1 MPIGAQVP
9 SERLPSPKIRL
20 RGSSALTNDLLG
32 ASIQR
37 AITRSI
43 RSPVASVGGLQRVA
57 SSAALSFISLSSY
70 VFFVALLPF
79 APCRASAGG
88 GSHATP
94 HARRNGP
101 NAAFLNSGRSW

>member
-57 SSAALSFISLSSY
+57 ISAALNFISLSSY
-70 VFFVALLPF
+70 VFSLPC
-79 APCRASAGG
+79 CRLPRVEHPREGG
-88 GSHATP
+88 RMRPPMHIKLRHFG
-94 HARRNGP
+94 
-101 NAAFLNSGRSW
+101 